1 MSSHKICF
9 EKSANSA
16 YFSHNS
22 DQTTISRKEKVDIL
36 KA

>member
-1 MSSHKICF
+1 MSSYKICF

-16 YFSHNS
+16 YFGHNS
-22 DQTTISRKEKVDIL
+22 DQTTISRKGKVDFL